1 MKPETHIKEEH
12 ATRKVILLLR
22 LFCFFKKFFMKTKT
36 LKTCIY
42 KLKQTK
48 EHPIKK
54 KKPFIEIR
62 GELNSDKPV
71 NISNLS
77 SLDKFTN

>member
-1 MKPETHIKEEH
+1 
-12 ATRKVILLLR
+12 
-22 LFCFFKKFFMKTKT
+22 MKTET
-36 LKTCIY
+36 LRTSIY

-48 EHPIKK
+48 EHPIKQ

-71 NISNLS
+71 NIPSLS
-77 SLDKFTN
+77 SLDQFTN

>member
-1 MKPETHIKEEH
+1 
-12 ATRKVILLLR
+12 
-22 LFCFFKKFFMKTKT
+22 MKTKT
-36 LKTCIY
+36 LKTSTY

-48 EHPIKK
+48 EHPIKQ

-71 NISNLS
+71 NISSLS
-77 SLDKFTN
+77 SLDQFTN